1 MRLPQARR
9 GRILREIPPRRCA
22 GRSSRSG
29 EQCRQWALVGAT
41 VCVAHGARAPQVRAA
56 ADRRVGLAEAIAA
69 APRRSPQEILVDAT
83 HAADVLLGQAV
94 AAAGEPMSVDQLD
107 QVVSSIG
114 RAAQLAKVA
123 LDAGLDEATL
133 AAQTTDKIIFVL
145 QVAGGAVGLDM
156 SESKVRAAVG
166 AALRDMDKLGLPGPD
181 RRARLKTQIA
191 VVNAAVYAKAGA
203 QRREVVDDLRREAR
217 SMRCPVCNAPP
228 GGGQVPAIA
237 AAEPAVSPAEAS
249 APVVGGP
256 PGSDGFAAVGPV
268 QPAGGAIVEDRGPV
282 RAVAEVGRA
291 IGRFPSCAGCG
302 RPRDPGHEATCGYV
316 AAADRG
322 WVR

>member
-9 GRILREIPPRRCA
+9 GQILREIPPRRCA

-56 ADRRVGLAEAIAA
+56 AERRVSLAEELVK
-69 APRRSPQEILVDAT
+69 APRRSPQQILVDAT
-83 HAADVLLGQAV
+83 HAADVLLGRAV
-94 AAAGEPMSVDQLD
+94 AAAAEPMSVDQLD

-123 LDAGLDEATL
+123 MDAGLDEAGL

-217 SMRCPVCNAPP
+217 SMNCPVCNAPP
-228 GGGQVPAIA
+228 GEQVAAIA
-237 AAEPAVSPAEAS
+237 AAEPAERPAEAS
-249 APVVGGP
+249 VSAVGGP
-256 PGSDGFAAVGPV
+256 DGSDGFAAVGPV

-291 IGRFPSCAGCG
+291 IGRHGSCPGCG
-302 RPRDPGHEATCGYV
+302 RPRDLEHEGSCGYV